1 MKIFLRL
8 LMFFYWISSTAY
20 AYELPDMGEHSA
32 TILTQRQEKQMG
44 KEFMQAVRSSL
55 TILDDSII
63 NDYIQNLG
71 DKLVANSNA
80 KNKKFNFFVV
90 LNPSINAFAGPDANV
105 GIYSGTIIAT
115 RSESELAGVLAHE
128 VAHVTQ
134 HHMEHLIER
143 AKNTQMTAAA
153 GALAAILVGVA
164 IGANDVATGAT
175 MASMGGA
182 EQHLISFT
190 REKEIE
196 ADHIGMKTLYN
207 SGFDPEAMP
216 NFFERVQ
223 HLTYDYGN
231 KQIPTFFLTHPA
243 TTDRIAES
251 KDRANQ
257 YPKKQIKNQNTYYLL
272 QARMH
277 VLTLHNPTA
286 AVRYFQ
292 NQLATN
298 KQQNETAAIQY
309 GYALALHKSQH
320 LAQATTIIND
330 LQKKYPS
337 EILFQ
342 MAAAAIAQ
350 TSKQTVAAVNILKTA
365 LNTHPNYYPLFIQ
378 YSQTLIAAGR
388 SQEAC
393 NFLKSKIIQYSDD
406 ADLYWLLAEALAQN
420 NQKTDA
426 YQAKARSYEIAG
438 YYRQAGVLLQQALK
452 APKLSS
458 TEQSIIRAKIARL
471 RNIETL

>member
-1 MKIFLRL
+1 MKIFLTL
-8 LMFFYWISSTAY
+8 LIFVYWIGSTTY
-20 AYELPDMGEHSA
+20 AYELPNMGEHSA
-32 TILTQRQEKQMG
+32 TILTKKEEKQMG
-44 KEFMQAVRSSL
+44 KEFIRAVRSSL

-105 GIYSGTIIAT
+105 GIYSGTIITT

-164 IGANDVATGAT
+164 AGANDVATGAA

-182 EQHLISFT
+182 EQHLLSFT

-231 KQIPTFFLTHPA
+231 NQVPTFFLTHPA

-272 QARMH
+272 QARMQ
-277 VLTLHNPTA
+277 VLTLHNPMA
-286 AVRYFQ
+286 SVRYFQ
-292 NQLATN
+292 KQLNTKRQDETGAT
-298 KQQNETAAIQY
+298 QY
-309 GYALALHKSQH
+309 GYALALHKNQQ
-320 LAQATTIIND
+320 LAQATSIIND
-330 LQKKYPS
+330 LQKKYPN
-337 EILFQ
+337 EVLFQ
-342 MAAAAIAQ
+342 MAAAEIVQANKQPDAAI
-350 TSKQTVAAVNILKTA
+350 NILKMA
-365 LNTHPNYYPLFIQ
+365 LSTHPNYYPLFIQ

-393 NFLKSKIIQYSDD
+393 DFLKSKIIQYSDD

-426 YQAKARSYEIAG
+426 YQAKARSYEISG

-471 RNIETL
+471 QNVE

>member
-1 MKIFLRL
+1 MLI
-8 LMFFYWISSTAY
+8 YWIGSAAY

-32 TILTQRQEKQMG
+32 TILTKKEEKQLG

-90 LNPSINAFAGPDANV
+90 LNPSINAFAGFDAYV

-134 HHMEHLIER
+134 HHMQHLIER

-153 GALAAILVGVA
+153 GALAAVLVGVA
-164 IGANDVATGAT
+164 AGANDVATGAA

-182 EQHLISFT
+182 AQHLLSFT
-190 REKEIE
+190 KEKEIE

-231 KQIPTFFLTHPA
+231 NQVPTFFLTHPA

-272 QARMH
+272 QARMQ
-277 VLTLHNPTA
+277 VLTLHNPITS
-286 AVRYFQ
+286 VRYFQ
-292 NQLATN
+292 KQLTTKRQDETGAT
-298 KQQNETAAIQY
+298 QY
-309 GYALALHKSQH
+309 GYALALHKNQQ

-330 LQKKYPS
+330 LQKKYPN
-337 EILFQ
+337 EVLFQ
-342 MAAAAIAQ
+342 MAAAEIVQAN
-350 TSKQTVAAVNILKTA
+350 KQTDAAINILKTA
-365 LNTHPNYYPLFIQ
+365 LSAHPNYYPLFIQ
-378 YSQTLIAAGR
+378 YSQTLIARER

-393 NFLKSKIIQYSDD
+393 DFLKSKIIQYSDD

-426 YQAKARSYEIAG
+426 YQAKARSYEISG

-458 TEQSIIRAKIARL
+458 TEQSIIRAKITRL

>member
-1 MKIFLRL
+1 MKIFLTL
-8 LMFFYWISSTAY
+8 LILIYWISSAAY

-32 TILTQRQEKQMG
+32 TILTKKEEKQMG

-164 IGANDVATGAT
+164 AGANDAATGAV

-182 EQHLISFT
+182 AQHLLSFT
-190 REKEIE
+190 KEKEIE

-231 KQIPTFFLTHPA
+231 NQVPTFFLTHPA
-243 TTDRIAES
+243 TIDRIAES

-257 YPKKQIKNQNTYYLL
+257 YPKKQIKNQNVYYLL
-272 QARMH
+272 QARIQ
-277 VLTLHNPTA
+277 VLTLHNPIA

-292 NQLATN
+292 
-298 KQQNETAAIQY
+298 KQQTTKQQDDTGATQY
-309 GYALALHKSQH
+309 SYALALHKNQQ
-320 LAQATTIIND
+320 LAQATATIND

-337 EILFQ
+337 EVLFQ
-342 MAAAAIAQ
+342 MAAAEIVQAN
-350 TSKQTVAAVNILKTA
+350 KQTTAAINILKTA
-365 LNTHPNYYPLFIQ
+365 LSTHPNYYPLFIQ
-378 YSQTLIAAGR
+378 YSQTLIATGR

-393 NFLKSKIIQYSDD
+393 DFLKSKIIQYSDD
-406 ADLYWLLAEALAQN
+406 ADLYWLLAEALAKN

-426 YQAKARSYEIAG
+426 YQAKARSYEISG

-458 TEQSIIRAKIARL
+458 TEQLIIRAKIARL
-471 RNIETL
+471 RNVE